1 MKTNKFVFIVILFL
15 ITLNISACFP
25 TKDLNFS
32 YEELSEGLL
41 RIEYWEFTVLDED
54 QNICDWEFGVLDEY
68 QYTYDKKTLLIFDKE
83 DTEYILQNIS
93 NITFEAFY
101 AGPLGL
107 VGGHTI
113 VLVYDEYHLE
123 IRDRRIVYHW
133 FDGKPRGQAVYT
145 TTPNEELQKLI
156 NYIDLNILNK
166 YLKY

>member
-25 TKDLNFS
+25 KKDLNFS
-32 YEELSEGLL
+32 YEELNEGLL
-41 RIEYWEFTVLDED
+41 RIEYWEFTVLDAD
-54 QNICDWEFGVLDEY
+54 QYI
-68 QYTYDKKTLLIFDKE
+68 YDKKTLLIFDKE
-83 DTEYILQNIS
+83 DAEYILQNIS

-101 AGPLGL
+101 AGPLPL

-113 VLVYDEYHLE
+113 TLVYDEYELE
-123 IRDRRIVYHW
+123 IRDELIAYHW

-166 YLKY
+166 YLKD

>member
-25 TKDLNFS
+25 KKDLNFS

-41 RIEYWEFTVLDED
+41 RIEYWEFTVLDAD
-54 QNICDWEFGVLDEY
+54 QYI
-68 QYTYDKKTLLIFDKE
+68 YDKKTLLIFDKE
-83 DTEYILQNIS
+83 DAEYILQNIS

-101 AGPLGL
+101 AGPLPL

-113 VLVYDEYHLE
+113 TLVYDEYELE
-123 IRDRRIVYHW
+123 IRDELIAYHW

-166 YLKY
+166 YLKD

>member
-25 TKDLNFS
+25 KKDLNFS

-41 RIEYWEFTVLDED
+41 RIEYWEFT
-54 QNICDWEFGVLDEY
+54 VLDEY

-101 AGPLGL
+101 AGPLPL

-113 VLVYDEYHLE
+113 TLVYDEYELE
-123 IRDRRIVYHW
+123 IRDELIAYHW

-145 TTPNEELQKLI
+145 TIPNEELQKLI
-156 NYIDLNILNK
+156 DYIDLNILNK
-166 YLKY
+166 YLKD